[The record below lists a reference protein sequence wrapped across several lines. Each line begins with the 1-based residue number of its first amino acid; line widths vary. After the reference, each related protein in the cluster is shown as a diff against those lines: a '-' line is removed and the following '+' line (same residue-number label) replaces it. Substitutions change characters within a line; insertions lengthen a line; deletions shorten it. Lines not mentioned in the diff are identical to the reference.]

1 MKKFMMRFLVGV
13 CVWTCMVG
21 LSVIIQNE
29 TFDFV
34 VGIQLGVILA
44 LIGEGA
50 VRLGDWA
57 ATDL

>member
-1 MKKFMMRFLVGV
+1 MKKFMMRLLVGV
-13 CVWTCMVG
+13 CVWTCMVV
-21 LSVIIQNE
+21 LRVIIQNE
-29 TFDFV
+29 TFDFMV
-34 VGIQLGVILA
+34 WIQLGVILA